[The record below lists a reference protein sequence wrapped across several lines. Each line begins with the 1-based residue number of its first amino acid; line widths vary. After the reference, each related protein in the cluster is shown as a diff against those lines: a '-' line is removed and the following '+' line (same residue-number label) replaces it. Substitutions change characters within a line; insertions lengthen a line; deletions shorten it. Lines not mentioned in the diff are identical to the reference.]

1 MKKVHV
7 IAHTHWDYEWY
18 FTRQHARVQFAYHL
32 NEVLKALEENKLDY
46 YLLDG
51 QMAIVED
58 YLETNPDK
66 KTTIEKF
73 VRERRLFVGPWFT
86 QIDELLSPGESIVR
100 NLQLGIREADKLGGA
115 MKIGYLPDSFGQGQD
130 MPKIYQGFG
139 IENAVFWRG
148 MPKEKNARYF
158 YWTSDDKS
166 KVLVAEIKNSYAMGS
181 QLIENEDYPKLLHQ
195 ISSDTKLDDLVYPAG
210 GDQRPVDFNLKD
222 RINYINGIQK
232 DYRLVEDN
240 YPSYFEQIANSNL
253 PEYTGEF
260 IDPSSSKIHRGIY
273 SSRADIKYLYNKLE
287 DEMIN
292 EIEPLMAIAK
302 YHGIETETGMLDM
315 IWKTICRGMAHDSSG
330 GCNSDLTNQDI
341 KQRGKIALQLAD
353 ALKYYILR
361 KLSSNSDN
369 GDLFFW
375 NVKPQKMSE
384 VVKVIL
390 STKSKYFKLLNSTG
404 KYVDFDV
411 LGQEKVNAAELRKNK
426 AEMKQDIYYRTT
438 IAVLVEVDA
447 LDWTSYQI
455 KESGS
460 FSIEFIDS
468 KTIENNNYSLSF
480 SNGKIGLLDKR
491 SKRKY
496 ENILQL
502 EDGGDEGDGY
512 DYSPAYED
520 WIIDLDF
527 KDADVKA
534 YKGKIY
540 SKLIIKGTWILPK
553 DLKARSEKARNQ
565 KEKYCLTLI
574 LKANSPVIELNFDID
589 NEVKDHRLRLIVNTN
604 VKATYSYADTA
615 FGYIKRPVIDKHLY
629 DWKEIGYHEEPTAI
643 RPLLHFVNSHD
654 KQSSW
659 SVLSNGQKAYQLIG
673 KKFQQIAITLFR
685 CVGFLGR
692 PDMIRRPGDA
702 SGLINKWVPTPD
714 SQLQGMQHISC
725 GLVVNT
731 KFDPAN
737 LQNLRSQMVSP
748 FLWFQEQKIDEY
760 TNPLQHFWINENSEL
775 LTHKKLFNLTC
786 DELVVSSLYTSN
798 DNTGLVLRIYNPNK
812 YTLKKAGRLN
822 FKSIVNVLKMDLNNK
837 VEKTLAV
844 DANSFELYNFRPG
857 EIRSYGIFLK
867 K

>member
-18 FTRQHARVQFAYHL
+18 FTRQQARVQFAYHL

-58 YLETNPDK
+58 YLQTNPDQ

-100 NLQLGIREADKLGGA
+100 NLQLGIREADKLGGS

-158 YWTSDDKS
+158 YWTSDDES

-181 QLIENEDYPKLLHQ
+181 QLIENDDYPKLLHQ
-195 ISSDTKLDDLVYPAG
+195 ISSDTELNDLVYPAG

-232 DYRLVEDN
+232 DYKLVEDN
-240 YPSYFEQIANSNL
+240 YPAYFKQIANSKL
-253 PEYTGEF
+253 PTYTGEF

-273 SSRADIKYLYNKLE
+273 SSRADIKYLYNSLE

-302 YHGIETETGMLDM
+302 YHGIETENGMLVM

-330 GCNSDLTNQDI
+330 GCNSDLTNRDI
-341 KQRGKIALQLAD
+341 KQRGEVGLQLAD
-353 ALKYYILR
+353 ALKYYLLR
-361 KLSSNSDN
+361 KLSSNSEN
-369 GDLFFW
+369 GNLFFW

-384 VVKVIL
+384 VVKVTL
-390 STKSKYFKLLNSTG
+390 STRSPYFKLLNSVG
-404 KYVDFDV
+404 KSVDFDV
-411 LGQEKVNAAELRKNK
+411 LGQEKVNAAELRRNK

-438 IAVLVEVDA
+438 IAILVVVDA

-455 KESGS
+455 EESGA
-460 FSIEFIDS
+460 FRIEFTDD
-468 KTIENNNYSLSF
+468 KTIENNKYSLSI
-480 SNGKIGLLDKR
+480 NDGKINLFDKVN
-491 SKRKY
+491 KKDFKD
-496 ENILQL
+496 ILQL

-520 WIIDLDF
+520 WILNLDF
-527 KDADVKA
+527 KGADVKS
-534 YKGKIY
+534 YKGKLS
-540 SKLIIKGTWILPK
+540 SKLIINGSWLLPK
-553 DLKARSEKARNQ
+553 DLKSRSKKIRNQ
-565 KEKYCLTLI
+565 KEDYCLTLT
-574 LKANSPVIELNFDID
+574 LKANSPTIDLNFNI
-589 NEVKDHRLRLIVNTN
+589 NNKVKDHRLRLVINTN
-604 VKATYSYADTA
+604 VNATYSYADTA
-615 FGYIKRPVIDKHLY
+615 FGYIKRPVVDKHLQ

-659 SVLSNGQKAYQLIG
+659 SILSNGQKAYQLIG
-673 KKFQQIAITLFR
+673 KNFEQIAITLFR

-692 PDMIRRPGDA
+692 PDMIRRPSDA
-702 SGLINKWVPTPD
+702 SGLINKWVSTPD

-725 GLVVNT
+725 GLIVNE
-731 KFDPAN
+731 KFDPTS
-737 LQNLRSQMVSP
+737 LQKLRNQMISP
-748 FLWFQEQKIDEY
+748 FLWFQKQKIDEY
-760 TNPLQHFWINENSEL
+760 TNPLQHFWINKNSEL
-775 LTHKKLFNLTC
+775 LKHKKLFDLIS
-786 DELVVSSLYTSN
+786 DELVVSSLYTSY
-798 DNTGLVLRIYNPNK
+798 DNAGIVLRVYNPNK
-812 YTLKKAGRLN
+812 YIVKRAGRLDFN
-822 FKSIVNVLKMDLNNK
+822 HMANVVKMNLNDE
-837 VEKTLAV
+837 VQKTVAV
-844 DANSFELYNFRPG
+844 DANSYELYDFKPG
-857 EIRSYGIFLK
+857 EIRSYGIFIK